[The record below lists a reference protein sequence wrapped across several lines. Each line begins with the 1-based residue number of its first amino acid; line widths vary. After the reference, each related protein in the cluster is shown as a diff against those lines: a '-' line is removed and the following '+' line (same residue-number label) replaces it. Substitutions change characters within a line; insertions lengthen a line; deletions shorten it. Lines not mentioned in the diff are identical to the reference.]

1 MRRILVVDDGSPDD
15 TWEVAQSLV
24 ERHRYGLGVAMAD
37 GSASGLAALGET
49 SFDLMIVDTI
59 DACRKPSRSA
69 GRPRRSRPS
78 LQRRAWIGAVQHG
91 RI

>member
-1 MRRILVVDDGSPDD
+1 MRRIFVVDDGSH
-15 TWEVAQSLV
+15 TRRAIGAWLN
-24 ERHRYGLGVAMAD
+24 RYGLGVAMAD

-91 RI
+91 SI